1 MLDTVV
7 FDESWRNIKVSA
19 HTDLYAYDPEDGA
32 LLFIS
37 LAGNEQ
43 AVKAISSAIIAHK
56 TVSIRR
62 EGEPERLLNGNP
74 APRYRIM
81 STKLAGG
88 PLHQIVAD
96 ARFYLNNESDSRLVI
111 IPAETPVHEVIYNQV
126 LVNLASPL
134 IPAWAQWV
142 CDRLQQMDRVRDMAG
157 TLRVTEVSVNESTI
171 DEIVSGGIRNGQ
183 INFNGQGGAYA
194 GVHQRRDRLSPGFR
208 RDSSPEDPN
217 RSPAPL
223 STWS

>member
-7 FDESWRNIKVSA
+7 FEEYWRNIKVSA
-19 HTDLYAYDPEDGA
+19 YTDLYACDPEDGT

-43 AVKAISSAIIAHK
+43 AVKAISSAIIACK
-56 TVSIRR
+56 TIAISGN
-62 EGEPERLLNGNP
+62 GEAEHLLNGHP
-74 APRYRIM
+74 ASRYRIM

-111 IPAETPVHEVIYNQV
+111 IPTETPMHAAIYTKV

-134 IPAWAQWV
+134 IPAWAEWLCNRLQEI
-142 CDRLQQMDRVRDMAG
+142 DRLREMAG
-157 TLRVTEVSVNESTI
+157 TVKVAEVIV
-171 DEIVSGGIRNGQ
+171 DELIVDELVSEGIREGQ
-183 INFNGQGGAYA
+183 IHFNEQGGAYA
-194 GVHQRRDRLSPGFR
+194 GVH
-208 RDSSPEDPN
+208 
-217 RSPAPL
+217 
-223 STWS
+223 